1 MIDLYNYLVYNT
13 CVEVLMNNIEF
24 EYFLKGKLAE
34 NGLNI
39 SKLAE
44 MLGTSQAN
52 VSQRIKRG
60 SFNCIELYHIADLLG
75 YKIEWIK
82 TSYGKRD

>member
-1 MIDLYNYLVYNT
+1 MITNK
-13 CVEVLMNNIEF
+13 IEF
-24 EYFLKGKLAE
+24 EYFIKGKLAE

-52 VSQRIKRG
+52 LSKKIKIA
-60 SFNCIELYHIADLLG
+60 SLNYIDLNKIADLLG

-82 TSYGKRD
+82 K

>member
-1 MIDLYNYLVYNT
+1 MITNK
-13 CVEVLMNNIEF
+13 IEF

-44 MLGTSQAN
+44 KLGTSQAN
-52 VSQRIKRG
+52 MSQRIKKA
-60 SFNCIELYHIADLLG
+60 SFDYIELSKIADILG
-75 YKIEWIK
+75 YTIEWVK
-82 TSYGKRD
+82 K

>member
-82 TSYGKRD
+82 TSEGKRD

>member
-1 MIDLYNYLVYNT
+1 MIKSK
-13 CVEVLMNNIEF
+13 IEF

-44 MLGTSQAN
+44 MLNTSHQN
-52 VSQRIKRG
+52 VAQRLKRCG
-60 SFNCIELYHIADLLG
+60 FDYVEISHIADLLG
-75 YKIEWIK
+75 YDIEWK
-82 TSYGKRD
+82 KR

>member
-1 MIDLYNYLVYNT
+1 MLIKNK
-13 CVEVLMNNIEF
+13 IEF
-24 EYFLKGKLAE
+24 EYFIKGKLAE

-52 VSQRIKRG
+52 LSKKIKIG
-60 SFNCIELYHIADLLG
+60 SLNYVDLNHIADLLG
-75 YKIEWIK
+75 YDIEWIK
-82 TSYGKRD
+82 RK

>member
-1 MIDLYNYLVYNT
+1 
-13 CVEVLMNNIEF
+13 MNHIEF

-52 VSQRIKRG
+52 ISQRIKRG
-60 SFNCIELYHIADLLG
+60 SFNCVELYNIADMLG
-75 YKIEWIK
+75 YKIEWVRK
-82 TSYGKRD
+82 

>member
-1 MIDLYNYLVYNT
+1 MIT
-13 CVEVLMNNIEF
+13 SKIEF

-44 MLGTSQAN
+44 FMGTSQAN
-52 VSQRIKRG
+52 ISQRIKKA
-60 SFNCIELYHIADLLG
+60 SFDYIELSKIAEFLG
-75 YKIEWIK
+75 YDIEWIK
-82 TSYGKRD
+82 RK

>member
-1 MIDLYNYLVYNT
+1 
-13 CVEVLMNNIEF
+13 MNNVEF

-34 NGLNI
+34 KGLNI
-39 SKLAE
+39 KKLSE

-60 SFNCIELYHIADLLG
+60 SFN
-75 YKIEWIK
+75 
-82 TSYGKRD
+82 